1 MPSGRVARACL
12 CLVVATNAVIPD
24 GELEVSDGPG
34 SAFVA
39 PGFFGDRMSTLPEK
53 ASALK
58 VELRRPD
65 GLADGCAP
73 AVARPAP
80 AGRFA
85 LLAARS
91 PNCTFDERARAA
103 EALGASALVVYNT
116 LEGMYR
122 NRSSGESKADFECR
136 RGRSWE
142 PSRARAFEGY
152 ADSACARVTTP
163 YLRRCSRL
171 SRPLNLSLKG

>member
-1 MPSGRVARACL
+1 
-12 CLVVATNAVIPD
+12 
-24 GELEVSDGPG
+24 
-34 SAFVA
+34 
-39 PGFFGDRMSTLPEK
+39 MSQLPEK

-65 GLADGCAP
+65 GLADGCVP
-73 AVARPAP
+73 AVAKHAP

-103 EALGASALVVYNT
+103 EAVGASASIVYNT

-122 NRSSGESKADFECR
+122 NRSHGESKADFECR

-142 PSRARAFEGY
+142 PSRAGAFGGY
-152 ADSACARVTTP
+152 PDSKCARDDA
-163 YLRRCSRL
+163 CGSAAAC
-171 SRPLNLSLKG
+171 